1 MADGCVCVTLR
12 AMVPNRVTAILACL
26 LVGVASAPTVHAE
39 PEEDASY
46 VEASAESD
54 ETTELSAVDSPHA
67 GLVPSAEPATTKTPD
82 GWTLKL
88 SSKDET
94 VMPTQ
99 PLTTALS
106 SRAYVVGGTFT
117 GSLVGPGEPRGI
129 LEVGYQIGCGI
140 DMSTS
145 NGVTL
150 VGTGGM
156 TTSLG
161 TTGPFLGPPT
171 GFLPILSFPA
181 SGAVSVALKPG
192 IVNIVPVDKME
203 FKGPE
208 PWVMISNFQVKI
220 DGCVGQSFIR
230 SYATITR
237 KTEQSDVVLSWL
249 GTTKTV

>member
-1 MADGCVCVTLR
+1 
-12 AMVPNRVTAILACL
+12 MVSNRITAILACL
-26 LVGVASAPTVHAE
+26 LVGVASAPPAHSE
-39 PEEDASY
+39 PESDAT
-46 VEASAESD
+46 VVDAAVESD
-54 ETTELSAVDSPHA
+54 ETTELAAGDSPHA
-67 GLVPSAEPATTKTPD
+67 GLIPSAEPATTKTPD
-82 GWTLKL
+82 GWTLTI

-94 VMPTQ
+94 MMPVQ

-117 GSLVGPGEPRGI
+117 GKLAGPGEPRGV
-129 LEVGYQIGCGI
+129 LEVGYQVGCGI

-150 VGTGGM
+150 VGTTGM
-156 TTSLG
+156 TPSLG

-171 GFLPILSFPA
+171 GFLPILSFPV
-181 SGAVSVALKPG
+181 SGGISVGLKPG
-192 IVNIVPVDKME
+192 IVNIVPIDKME

-249 GTTKTV
+249 GATKTV